1 MPTMVE
7 ARDDLIG
14 IYKRAVKRHLLSDVP
29 VGLLLSGGVDSGML
43 LGLMN
48 LFGKDWPTFTIG
60 YGQSFKDDEIKDAAE
75 TARILHSRHA
85 PILIDRDT
93 FEKALPRIVNC
104 LEEPIASSSIV
115 PMYFLCERARQ
126 DVKVVLNGQG
136 PDELFGGYIRHL
148 GVKYGKYW
156 RSVPVWL
163 QSPLTAVVH
172 ALPRNESL
180 KRGVNSLNTQDR
192 IRRYQK
198 VFSIVPEE
206 TIDSLFLDGLLPRD
220 AGDAILKCWQDL
232 VPLMEN
238 TDELGGLQFI
248 EIRSSLP
255 DELLM
260 YADKLSMAHG
270 LEVRIPYLDREI
282 VEYVEQLDASFKV
295 SYGIRK
301 WLHRKIC
308 QDYLTAE
315 IIKRKKRGFGVN
327 VVDDWFSNSLKSSLD
342 SFLTDEKSL
351 MYQFLR
357 PKSVQ
362 RLYQDH
368 LSRKNDNHKLLFS
381 LVVFEQWLKS
391 ANI

>member
-1 MPTMVE
+1 
-7 ARDDLIG
+7 
-14 IYKRAVKRHLLSDVP
+14 
-29 VGLLLSGGVDSGML
+29 
-43 LGLMN
+43 
-48 LFGKDWPTFTIG
+48 
-60 YGQSFKDDEIKDAAE
+60 
-75 TARILHSRHA
+75 
-85 PILIDRDT
+85 
-93 FEKALPRIVNC
+93 
-104 LEEPIASSSIV
+104 
-115 PMYFLCERARQ
+115 
-126 DVKVVLNGQG
+126 
-136 PDELFGGYIRHL
+136 
-148 GVKYGKYW
+148 
-156 RSVPVWL
+156 
-163 QSPLTAVVH
+163 
-172 ALPRNESL
+172 
-180 KRGVNSLNTQDR
+180 
-192 IRRYQK
+192 
-198 VFSIVPEE
+198 
-206 TIDSLFLDGLLPRD
+206 
-220 AGDAILKCWQDL
+220 
-232 VPLMEN
+232 MEN